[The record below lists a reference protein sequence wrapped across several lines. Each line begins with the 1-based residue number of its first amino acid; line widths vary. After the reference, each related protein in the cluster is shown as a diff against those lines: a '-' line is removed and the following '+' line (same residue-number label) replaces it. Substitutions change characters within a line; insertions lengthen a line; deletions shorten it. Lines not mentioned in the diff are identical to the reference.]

1 MPVSDSVHGLR
12 ALAVDRM
19 AGKRKVGPAMRSG
32 PGFWSEVWYSL
43 RLAWRLLRDPRVS
56 PWLKVLVPA
65 LAVGY
70 LLLPVDVAPDFFPLL
85 GQLDDLAVLALVARL
100 LIELSPA
107 AVVSEHE
114 RDVRRSA
121 GSAEAPPP
129 SDVVDA
135 SYRVIDDD

>member
-1 MPVSDSVHGLR
+1 MRG
-12 ALAVDRM
+12 
-19 AGKRKVGPAMRSG
+19 GPS
-32 PGFWSEVWYSL
+32 FWSELWYSL
-43 RLAWRLLRDPRVS
+43 RMAWRLLRDPRVS
-56 PWLKVLVPA
+56 PWIKVLIPA

-70 LLLPVDVAPDFFPLL
+70 LLLPVDVAPDFLPLL

-114 RDVRRSA
+114 RDLRKSA
-121 GSAEAPPP
+121 ASAEAPSP